1 MDTEYCD
8 KIEKGVIIREND
20 LERLGLKDTG
30 DRLGFPRLQIYR
42 CESDRKI
49 HKVALLPI
57 EKVYKVCIVY
67 KNIWLVGLAIKMGVN
82 WTIYTRRREQKRRI
96 SKKNNIIF

>member
-30 DRLGFPRLQIYR
+30 NRLGFPRLHIYSS
-42 CESDRKI
+42 ESDRI
-49 HKVALLPI
+49 INKVALLPI

-67 KNIWLVGLAIKMGVN
+67 KNI
-82 WTIYTRRREQKRRI
+82 
-96 SKKNNIIF
+96 